1 METLFWIIVVV
12 LPVVALVLVSLV
24 YGRLVRM
31 EGQINSTHISL
42 SAVREQLFKLEN
54 GPKPESTYG
63 RVPMEAGDVM
73 KKPPVLDVPAPPIIG
88 ASVYDVK
95 PAAPS
100 VSRADAPDV
109 DTVAPM
115 VVHERDVKELPERQP
130 ETTTWE
136 TTTDP
141 VNVGKT

>member
-73 KKPPVLDVPAPPIIG
+73 KKPPVLDVSAPPVIE
-88 ASVYDVK
+88 ASVHDVK